1 MSAMSNWLASCV
13 VNAAW
18 QIAAITL
25 IAIFSTRLLRRAPS
39 RYVHA
44 IWVIALAACLAVPVM
59 SLLVQIRDA
68 RRVATNAPATAGAM
82 QAAQSMEGRIPVS
95 FRSFSRRV
103 SFPAS
108 FIHVLLWSYIF
119 SLLLRV
125 AQLSWA
131 GYRTV
136 RVRRRAFARPIPL
149 RLSRAAELCRR
160 RFTVRD
166 VPILC
171 TMDANGPAT
180 MGTVRPIL
188 ALPESFF
195 GDGFEEADLI
205 CALSHEFAHIGRR
218 DFLMNVIYEIAY
230 VPICFHP
237 CSALIMAR
245 IAQTRELACDEMA
258 ASMMPSPRHYAQSLL
273 QIAQSVL
280 SGPQQKA
287 NYALGLFDTNALEER
302 VMNVLATT
310 KLKLEWTRTRKWT
323 TVCLL
328 AAICLALSAFSFR
341 VTPGISGVELERFV
355 GSWET
360 RYNGKVFFT
369 INLNVQN
376 GALRGTCTHSVRL
389 ALMSDGELIPVDEKM
404 ETERIAD
411 AQVSGQKLLLKVGG
425 TTEDAVPLEFTL
437 TGDGRADVRILVESS
452 TGTPPPKKPWHFER
466 VNTGR

>member
-1 MSAMSNWLASCV
+1 
-13 VNAAW
+13 
-18 QIAAITL
+18 
-25 IAIFSTRLLRRAPS
+25 
-39 RYVHA
+39 
-44 IWVIALAACLAVPVM
+44 
-59 SLLVQIRDA
+59 
-68 RRVATNAPATAGAM
+68 
-82 QAAQSMEGRIPVS
+82 
-95 FRSFSRRV
+95 
-103 SFPAS
+103 
-108 FIHVLLWSYIF
+108 
-119 SLLLRV
+119 
-125 AQLSWA
+125 
-131 GYRTV
+131 
-136 RVRRRAFARPIPL
+136 
-149 RLSRAAELCRR
+149 
-160 RFTVRD
+160 
-166 VPILC
+166 
-171 TMDANGPAT
+171 MDANGPAT